1 LLRQI
6 YYPISTWL
14 PVVAGRRTLN
24 FAHRGKTFNR
34 FENFQSIQGLA
45 RGLYL
50 QLPSAIAVKTN
61 LEASG
66 DE

>member
-1 LLRQI
+1 MPIIQLGHGGGFGRPSRVN
-6 YYPISTWL
+6 YPHCCT
-14 PVVAGRRTLN
+14 
-24 FAHRGKTFNR
+24 TFNR

-50 QLPSAIAVKTN
+50 PLPSAIAVKTN

>member
-1 LLRQI
+1 MAAAL
-6 YYPISTWL
+6 
-14 PVVAGRRTLN
+14 AGRRALTYP
-24 FAHRGKTFNR
+24 HCCTTFNR